1 MEQLF
6 DRIIEENRYLTKLGK
21 VADYIPALS
30 AANPDDIGVCFI
42 DEENNLYKGG
52 AYDRKFT
59 IQSISKILTL
69 TLAIIDN
76 GLDKV
81 LEKVGLEGTD
91 EPFNSF
97 VKLDSPNITKPANP
111 MINAGA
117 IVVTS
122 LIKEDGSTRFD
133 RIIDFVRFITDN
145 DSIGYNEEV
154 YLSEKA
160 TGSRNRAMAYLMHNK
175 GILDGDVEEVL
186 DTYFKQC
193 SIEIDVVDL
202 ARIGKF
208 ISEGCKGLE
217 LSEMSNKELTTLL
230 KGILLTCGMY
240 DYSGRY
246 AIEVGIPT
254 KSGVSGGL
262 MGVVPGNR
270 GVGIYSPALD
280 IHGNSIAGLGII
292 KSLSKELEL
301 NILSWKNYHF

>member
-1 MEQLF
+1 MKQLL
-6 DRIIEENRYLTKLGK
+6 DRIIEENRYLTELGK

-30 AANPDDIGVCFI
+30 TANPDDIGVCYI
-42 DEENNLYKGG
+42 DEKNNLYKSG
-52 AYDRKFT
+52 AYNTKFT

-69 TLAIIDN
+69 TLAIMDN
-76 GLDKV
+76 GLDRV
-81 LEKVGLEGTD
+81 FEKVGVEGTD

-97 VKLDSPNITKPANP
+97 VKLDSPNVTKPANP

-122 LIKEDGSTRFD
+122 LIKGDSSNRFQ
-133 RIIDFVRFITDN
+133 RILDFIRLVTDN
-145 DSIGYNEEV
+145 DSIGYSEEV
-154 YLSEKA
+154 YLSEKT
-160 TGSRNRAMAYLMHNK
+160 TGSRNRAMAYLMSNK
-175 GILDGDVEEVL
+175 GILDGDVEDIL

-202 ARIGKF
+202 AKIGKF

-217 LSEMSNKELTTLL
+217 LSDVSKKELTILL
-230 KGILLTCGMY
+230 KGILLTSGMY

-270 GVGIYSPALD
+270 GIGIYSPSLD

-292 KSLSKELEL
+292 KSLSKELNL
-301 NILSWKNYHF
+301 NIFN